1 MVLRLLCSNS
11 YTSHNKPI
19 YEAFLHHSPLAP
31 ASMMNSQ
38 NCSISTCK
46 NCRFFQTEGRRGGT
60 CEQFGTF
67 TDPAWNACP
76 LAVAAFDA
84 VAEDIDPLAALE
96 HSFTLKLPKTP
107 ALKTRSEK
115 PIYSELT

>member
-1 MVLRLLCSNS
+1 MVLRWLCSNS

-19 YEAFLHHSPLAP
+19 YEASIHHSPLAP
-31 ASMMNSQ
+31 AIIMNSP

-67 TDPAWNACP
+67 TDPAWDACS
-76 LAVAAFDA
+76 LAVAAFDP
-84 VAEDIDPLAALE
+84 VAEDVEPLAVLE
-96 HSFTLKLPKTP
+96 HSFTLKLPKSSTVKP
-107 ALKTRSEK
+107 RPEK
-115 PIYSELT
+115 PIYSELI